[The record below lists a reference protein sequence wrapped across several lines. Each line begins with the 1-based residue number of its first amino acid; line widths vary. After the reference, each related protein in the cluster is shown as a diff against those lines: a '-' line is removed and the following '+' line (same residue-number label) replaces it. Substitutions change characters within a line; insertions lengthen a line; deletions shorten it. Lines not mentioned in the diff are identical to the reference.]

1 MSCYIDSGNKIGSA
15 GYGNKPYHQQL
26 TEIAPRYF
34 ANSKKTI
41 SASSR
46 HFRSIHLKYYETKTT
61 VSFVHLPLCQKN
73 FQYLATSDLRQLDE
87 EQLPSVS

>member
-26 TEIAPRYF
+26 TEIAPTGGF

-41 SASSR
+41 
-46 HFRSIHLKYYETKTT
+46 
-61 VSFVHLPLCQKN
+61 
-73 FQYLATSDLRQLDE
+73 
-87 EQLPSVS
+87 QLPAGTFAVFI